1 MLKTITILMLF
12 ASFIANSNN
21 ILGQLNTFSGQII
34 DHDGIPVTN
43 AKVRI
48 VGYDIIK
55 TTDEVGLFQFNGAKE
70 INYTID
76 VEINSNLT
84 RKTSITFF
92 ADITTLIEINRS
104 KIETIMVTASAS
116 DRSILEMAIP
126 VTVLS
131 GEELI
136 NKRSSNLGETLAQE
150 PGVSVSSYGSG
161 AGRPVIRGLSGNR
174 VSVL

>member
-34 DHDGIPVTN
+34 DHDGVPVTN

-70 INYTID
+70 VNYTID
-76 VEINSNLT
+76 V
-84 RKTSITFF
+84 
-92 ADITTLIEINRS
+92 
-104 KIETIMVTASAS
+104 
-116 DRSILEMAIP
+116 
-126 VTVLS
+126 
-131 GEELI
+131 
-136 NKRSSNLGETLAQE
+136 
-150 PGVSVSSYGSG
+150 
-161 AGRPVIRGLSGNR
+161 
-174 VSVL
+174 